1 MRMLYKQMLAFT
13 MVIMTMVIMMLV
25 AFISNNESRMYKST
39 WARLA
44 QDTQVIVE
52 SSIQYQDHQLVVNP
66 ISMQAQGQI
75 LDNQKVDVVIYNA
88 KHQSIYQ
95 TNGLS
100 LAISAKQW
108 RQLEAGQSVYQRVVQ
123 PATKHRLKQSEVK
136 LTKYAKQTQPEKL
149 KQHQVTA
156 VLRPYFYHGK
166 LVTVVAAVTNLNQLH
181 QENHKILL
189 TLINAMLA
197 GLIVALIVSYWVARS
212 MSRRINRIR
221 QATKQV
227 TAGNYSVNLA
237 MPGNDEFTALSNDF
251 NEMTSTL
258 KAQRTEIGAQEE
270 RRNSLLAN
278 AAHELRTPLTTI
290 NGLIEGMQYGAIE
303 PEDYE
308 QSLALM
314 SQETQRLIRLVNETL
329 DFEKVRTNKV
339 ALVPEEFD
347 ASVMLHNLVTQL
359 GKKAKANDD
368 EVILKA
374 PDQLMMYADQDRM
387 VQILFNILQN
397 AIQFTEH
404 GTITVQGRQGPTGIE
419 FVIEDTGIGMT
430 QDQINQIWERFY
442 KADPSRMSTR
452 YGETGLGMSIVRHLV
467 ELHHGK
473 VEVVSQPNQGTTVTV
488 WIPKVDHK

>member
-25 AFISNNESRMYKST
+25 AFISNNESRMYQST

-44 QDTQVIVE
+44 QDTQVIVK
-52 SSIQYQDHQLVVNP
+52 SSIQYQDHQLVINP

-88 KHQSIYQ
+88 KHRSIYH

-100 LAISAKQW
+100 LSISKKQW
-108 RQLEAGQSVYQRVVQ
+108 QQLEAGQSVYQRIVQ
-123 PATKHRLKQSEVK
+123 ASDNHRLAKNEVK
-136 LTKYAKQTQPEKL
+136 LTGYANHTQRAKL
-149 KQHQVTA
+149 KHQRVTA

-166 LVTVVAAVTNLNQLH
+166 LVTVVAAVTNLNQLR

-189 TLINAMLA
+189 TMVNAMLA
-197 GLIVALIVSYWVARS
+197 GLIVALIVSYWIARS
-212 MSRRINRIR
+212 MSRRITKIR

-227 TAGNYSVNLA
+227 TAGDYSVNLA
-237 MPGNDEFTALSNDF
+237 LPGNDEFSALSNDF

-258 KAQRTEIGAQEE
+258 NAQRTEISAQEE

-308 QSLALM
+308 QSLGLM
-314 SQETQRLIRLVNETL
+314 AQETQRLIRLVNETL

-368 EVILKA
+368 EVILKTPA
-374 PDQLMMYADQDRM
+374 KLMMYADQDRI

-404 GTITVQGRQGPTGIE
+404 GQITVQGRETTTGIE
-419 FVIEDTGIGMT
+419 FEIQDTGIGMT
-430 QDQINQIWERFY
+430 QAQIDQIWERFY
-442 KADPSRMSTR
+442 KADPSRMRTQ

-473 VEVVSQPNQGTTVTV
+473 VTVTSQPNQGTTVTV
-488 WIPKVDHK
+488 WIPKVDHN